1 MAIDPDDLLIFKN
14 RVKNEATPE
23 KMPELKQE
31 VGNNQETGQA
41 RNQDKDADT
50 EVEQEVATTQ
60 VEESTQ
66 EHVNVVQNRKENIE
80 QIPRLSKKADLHGVS
95 CVIHPWRQ
103 AYAICDYCKRPFCY
117 ADIIDFHGKS
127 YCLNDIDQATSIR
140 IKHMETPTF
149 FAYISSLLFALS
161 SVILIYIMYNPAGFL
176 IADIESVGFSVA
188 ILGVL
193 LQYIFIVVELLITL
207 MSLVSAVVV
216 IKRSNRAFVF
226 GVSVL
231 VLTLLDI
238 GYEYLNSNAPY
249 LYFVLGVTLVNIA
262 VISTGRLNII
272 GSTKIERTENA
283 TEHIEWPRPE
293 VF

>member
-117 ADIIDFHGKS
+117 ADIIDFHGNS